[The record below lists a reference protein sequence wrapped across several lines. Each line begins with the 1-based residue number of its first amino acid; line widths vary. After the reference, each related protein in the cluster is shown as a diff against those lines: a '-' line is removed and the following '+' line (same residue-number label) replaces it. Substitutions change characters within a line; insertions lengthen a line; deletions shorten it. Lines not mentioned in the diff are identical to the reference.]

1 MENNIFPIIIGKTFI
16 LAPKDY
22 IIKLF
27 VMIIK
32 KKLIQ
37 NKEKPILIMPD
48 KDTFILNNQDQK

>member
-16 LAPKDY
+16 LAPKNA
-22 IIKLF
+22 IIQLF

-37 NKEKPILIMPD
+37 NKENPILIMPD
-48 KDTFILNNQDQK
+48 KDTFILNKQDQK